1 MWNIIKDS
9 ENHKHACGKR
19 YPLEGCGECYDGQY
33 DWTQVTCTGCV
44 FPHWRRRQLFLPA
57 LECQCVFCVE
67 RNELLMLFSWIRVR
81 ARQCGIYGGQSS
93 AGKGLSASTLV
104 LPLSL
109 LLRSTSMFHT
119 YLQRFVLSKGWEI
132 PEQLVTKVGSNKER
146 RYFHCCYCLCL
157 YQKDKRVLPGNF
169 QMLEF

>member
-1 MWNIIKDS
+1 MPV
-9 ENHKHACGKR
+9 ENDIRWRAVGNVMMGNMTGHR
-19 YPLEGCGECYDGQY
+19 
-33 DWTQVTCTGCV
+33 WRVTGCV

-109 LLRSTSMFHT
+109 LLRPTSMFHT

-157 YQKDKRVLPGNF
+157 YQTDKRALPGNF
-169 QMLEF
+169 QMLSLLVLCLLDRALL